1 MPKNNRL
8 NPQTPVRGP
17 AENLI
22 SALDTYYSPARD
34 RMGAQAMVQGF
45 NSAANLASKLSNIK
59 LNEEVQAA
67 QQQAQNDAQVGDDPA
82 EEFRQVRMGNM
93 FRPASR
99 AYMQAYDT
107 TRGRMAAMDFRDNLT
122 LEYERGGWSRNT
134 DPNAFREWFDSQ
146 TAGFIEENRSNNF
159 FMAGAMPIMEQ
170 VTFNMSAQHMSNI
183 NTQLRTVRVQAAA
196 REANDIAMRY
206 YRGELD
212 SNGVM
217 EALGA
222 VNTDY
227 YLTGEDPAYVRGALL
242 DAVLNAADAMDDP
255 ELIGMITSE
264 AAAGTLRIT
273 PAQLNATVNRGE
285 AIAADI
291 ARRVQQADAAATAAI
306 ERDERLLEGSVV
318 EFLNNPANLQ
328 MSLSELMAQPGVAEV
343 IANSAD
349 SRRMVQAVT
358 DTYNLMRTTHEVDDF
373 TSLAQQQAVRDAFN
387 AGEDIM
393 AWARDNITMPSAD
406 TMKLVGELAAQQ
418 NNPNSAYGTDAYNRE
433 MNSGAQAII
442 PRLVTEGSPWDEA
455 GNDTALT
462 AAIRNQFNEE
472 FAIAAEGINPSQAN
486 YQQALRAARNSA
498 MAATAAWFE
507 QNYASEMAKARS
519 GESGA
524 ALPTFDGVK
533 ASQDG
538 ETFNSFIKFTDVNG
552 DGLIDVSIIDDPVI
566 QAMYSTPEAQA
577 AIQDVMLQM
586 RGEDIALAQ
595 AEQTQI
601 ANDQNAASDRMLI
614 GRVQA
619 AQAQLQ
625 AAAQNEAQA
634 AQNDA
639 EARAYAAMN
648 DPANIAADERLI
660 AIAQEALQSQEASDI
675 ANSVLTDAQ
684 GVISDAVNNTISEQL
699 SVANDIASE
708 VTAQV
713 QSEIAAAEEEA
724 ARVLQ
729 ERIDAE
735 QLGLDLIN
743 ASYEA
748 QYASEKRRYEER
760 QALYEQRMAD
770 GEVIAQQNLANAQ
783 REILDENLSEINR
796 LVEQGRV
803 LPAAN
808 RVWTT
813 LQDVAPDLTPQEIFA
828 AIRPWAEANNIELTP
843 EIASA
848 LEEIFR
854 NELRLASQN

>member
-122 LEYERGGWSRNT
+122 LEYERGGWARNT
-134 DPNAFREWFDSQ
+134 DPNAFREWFDGQ

-170 VTFNMSAQHMSNI
+170 VTFNMSSQHMSNI
-183 NTQLRTVRVQAAA
+183 NNQLRTIRVQAAA

-264 AAAGTLRIT
+264 VAAGTLRIT

-285 AIAADI
+285 AIAEDI
-291 ARRVQQADAAATAAI
+291 ARRVRQADAAATAAI

-358 DTYNLMRTTHEVDDF
+358 DTYNLMRTTHEVDEF

-393 AWARDNITMPSAD
+393 KWARDNITMPSAD
-406 TMKLVGELAAQQ
+406 TMKLVGDLAAQQ
-418 NNPNSAYGTDAYNRE
+418 NNPNSAYGTDEYNRQLNE
-433 MNSGAQAII
+433 GANLLV
-442 PRLVTEGSPWDEA
+442 PRLVTGADPFNPTVIDPAMSA
-455 GNDTALT
+455 SVRAH
-462 AAIRNQFNEE
+462 FNEE
-472 FAIAAEGINPSQAN
+472 FAIAAEGINPSQQN
-486 YQQALRAARNSA
+486 YRSALRDARDAA
-498 MAATAAWFE
+498 MARTATWFE
-507 QNYASEMAKARS
+507 QNYAADMARARDATVNE
-519 GESGA
+519 GRPG
-524 ALPTFDGVK
+524 LPTGPNGNQYV
-533 ASQDG
+533 
-538 ETFNSFIKFTDVNG
+538 TFTDVDG
-552 DGLIDVSIIDDPVI
+552 DGLIDVSIIQDPAI

-577 AIQDVMLQM
+577 AIQEVL
-586 RGEDIALAQ
+586 LAIRAERASAEETQ
-595 AEQTQI
+595 ANLEL
-601 ANDQNAASDRMLI
+601 NDQNAASDRILI
-614 GRVQA
+614 GRFQA
-619 AQAQLQ
+619 AQAHLQ

-639 EARAYAAMN
+639 EVQTQAVAVVDEIINAAELGGMAAYEELQNQAA
-648 DPANIAADERLI
+648 DFERRQVEREAALAAEAERLAIAAQNEAEARV
-660 AIAQEALQSQEASDI
+660 QEAE
-675 ANSVLTDAQ
+675 N
-684 GVISDAVNNTISEQL
+684 AV
-699 SVANDIASE
+699 
-708 VTAQV
+708 
-713 QSEIAAAEEEA
+713 AAASQTINEELIQPVQEVDYGA
-724 ARVLQ
+724 AYQ
-729 ERIDAE
+729 K
-735 QLGLDLIN
+735 LIEDVN
-743 ASYEA
+743 IY
-748 QYASEKRRYEER
+748 
-760 QALYEQRMAD
+760 QATNY
-770 GEVIAQQNLANAQ
+770 
-783 REILDENLSEINR
+783 
-796 LVEQGRV
+796 
-803 LPAAN
+803 
-808 RVWTT
+808 
-813 LQDVAPDLTPQEIFA
+813 
-828 AIRPWAEANNIELTP
+828 
-843 EIASA
+843 
-848 LEEIFR
+848 
-854 NELRLASQN
+854 NELRYLVEDLRGLQGELPQLTDEFIQGIVEYVMSTLKY